1 MKKYNFMTITR
12 QFSEICSF
20 TTLKG
25 DYELKNVGLVEFVA
39 SHSFNVSPKTVTGN
53 GNLQPEIE
61 INEYSSSE
69 KLLE

>member
-1 MKKYNFMTITR
+1 
-12 QFSEICSF
+12 
-20 TTLKG
+20 LKG